1 MKVYMETGCL
11 RQPPANQCIPLFYLS
26 LSSIYPLVTGI
37 VTGIL
42 RHFSHDGCGTIF
54 KTFPFKSFD
63 SGTWDM
69 ADGRWQKTAAGNL
82 TAPYGYMETR
92 LQGLSLDWFTYL
104 ERSSL
109 VYESRRQVC
118 LFTVAMISSCSFR

>member
-1 MKVYMETGCL
+1 MKPYMETGCL
-11 RQPPANQCIPLFYLS
+11 RQPPVNHFLSLFYLS
-26 LSSIYPLVTGI
+26 FSSFYPLVTGI

-42 RHFSHDGCGTIF
+42 RHFCHDGCGTIS

-92 LQGLSLDWFTYL
+92 LK
-104 ERSSL
+104 
-109 VYESRRQVC
+109 SRNLIGTLRIAK
-118 LFTVAMISSCSFR
+118 FGPK